1 MPVLKKEEVGT
12 AEKANGEYPVV
23 SVIIPV
29 YNSEKYTEKCIRS
42 LLGQTYRNLELLII
56 DDGSTDQSGA
66 ILDRLSGEDTRIRL
80 IHQKNAG
87 VAAARNRGIDLATGT
102 YLTFVDG
109 DDYVAPD
116 YIQCLVDCARKN
128 EAELVICGLQFVKE
142 DGTCL
147 KKVVPG
153 TYRRFEQ
160 EEWTFRIS
168 AVCSHLYKKTLWDR
182 WQIRFLSGE
191 RGEDM
196 PISLFFSAICDKIVT
211 LPEAGYFYVQHESSA
226 MHRFAGLQ
234 NYMPPYRALEQAV
247 HRVQEIG
254 VQNSPEYYELFVLRI
269 LATCYFQLGRGASQ
283 ERMHEL
289 CNYITRILRDNFPAY
304 YKNPLTRLW
313 TKMDVPFSQKA
324 AVWIL
329 KNLVRTGF
337 LYPVSRWIGK

>member
-1 MPVLKKEEVGT
+1 MKKVNIG
-12 AEKANGEYPVV
+12 YPVV

-56 DDGSTDQSGA
+56 DDGSTDQSGT
-66 ILDRLSGEDTRIRL
+66 ILDRLAKEDDRIRM

-87 VAAARNRGIDLATGT
+87 VAAARNRGVDLATGT

-116 YIQCLVDCARKN
+116 YIQHLVNCAREN
-128 EAELVICGLQFVKE
+128 GAELVICGLQFVKE
-142 DGTCL
+142 DGVCL
-147 KKVVPG
+147 KKVIPG
-153 TYRRFEQ
+153 AYQRFER

-168 AVCSHLYKKTLWDR
+168 AVCSHLYKKELWDR

-211 LPEAGYFYVQHESSA
+211 LPEAGYFYVQHDSSA
-226 MHRFAGLQ
+226 MHNFAGLQ
-234 NYMPPYRALEQAV
+234 NYTPPYRALEQV
-247 HRVQEIG
+247 IRRVKEIG
-254 VQNSPEYYELFVLRI
+254 VKNSPEYYELFVLRI

-283 ERMHEL
+283 ERMREL
-289 CNYITRILRDNFPAY
+289 CDYITRILREYFPAY
-304 YKNPLTRLW
+304 DKNPLTHLW
-313 TKMDVPFSQKA
+313 ADIDVPFPQKA

-329 KNLVRTGF
+329 KNLVRTG
-337 LYPVSRWIGK
+337 LIYPVSRWIGK

>member
-1 MPVLKKEEVGT
+1 M
-12 AEKANGEYPVV
+12 V

-66 ILDRLSGEDTRIRL
+66 ILDRLAGEDTRIRL

-153 TYRRFEQ
+153 TYRRLER

-168 AVCSHLYKKTLWDR
+168 AVCSHLYKKTAV
-182 WQIRFLSGE
+182 G
-191 RGEDM
+191 
-196 PISLFFSAICDKIVT
+196 SLADS
-211 LPEAGYFYVQHESSA
+211 LPF
-226 MHRFAGLQ
+226 R
-234 NYMPPYRALEQAV
+234 
-247 HRVQEIG
+247 
-254 VQNSPEYYELFVLRI
+254 
-269 LATCYFQLGRGASQ
+269 
-283 ERMHEL
+283 
-289 CNYITRILRDNFPAY
+289 
-304 YKNPLTRLW
+304 
-313 TKMDVPFSQKA
+313 
-324 AVWIL
+324 
-329 KNLVRTGF
+329 
-337 LYPVSRWIGK
+337 

>member
-1 MPVLKKEEVGT
+1 
-12 AEKANGEYPVV
+12 
-23 SVIIPV
+23 
-29 YNSEKYTEKCIRS
+29 
-42 LLGQTYRNLELLII
+42 
-56 DDGSTDQSGA
+56 
-66 ILDRLSGEDTRIRL
+66 
-80 IHQKNAG
+80 
-87 VAAARNRGIDLATGT
+87 
-102 YLTFVDG
+102 
-109 DDYVAPD
+109 
-116 YIQCLVDCARKN
+116 
-128 EAELVICGLQFVKE
+128 
-142 DGTCL
+142 
-147 KKVVPG
+147 
-153 TYRRFEQ
+153 
-160 EEWTFRIS
+160 
-168 AVCSHLYKKTLWDR
+168 
-182 WQIRFLSGE
+182 
-191 RGEDM
+191 M

-289 CNYITRILRDNFPAY
+289 CNYITRILRENFPAY

>member
-29 YNSEKYTEKCIRS
+29 YNSEKYTEKCIHS

-66 ILDRLSGEDTRIRL
+66 ILDRLAGEDTRIRL

-87 VAAARNRGIDLATGT
+87 VAEARNRGIDLATGT

-128 EAELVICGLQFVKE
+128 EAELVICGLQFVIE

-211 LPEAGYFYVQHESSA
+211 LPEAGYFY
-226 MHRFAGLQ
+226 
-234 NYMPPYRALEQAV
+234 
-247 HRVQEIG
+247 